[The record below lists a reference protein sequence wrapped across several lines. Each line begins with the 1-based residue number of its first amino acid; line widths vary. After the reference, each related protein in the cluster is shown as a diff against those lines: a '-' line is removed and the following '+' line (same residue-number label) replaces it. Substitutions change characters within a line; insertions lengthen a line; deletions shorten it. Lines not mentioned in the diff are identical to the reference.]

1 MTLQTQSA
9 PVPAVA
15 GAAEPIWFAS
25 YPPGIP
31 KSIDPD
37 SYPSL
42 SAMLLDACARH
53 AAHPA
58 FECLGMH
65 MTYTE
70 WERLSRSFAAFL
82 IEEAKCQPGDRDRHH
97 AAEPAGLSGGVPR
110 RASRR
115 ADRWSMSIRS
125 TRRVN

>member
-1 MTLQTQSA
+1 MTLEMGSSA
-9 PVPAVA
+9 VPPQA
-15 GAAEPIWFAS
+15 GTAEPIWFAS

-58 FECLGMH
+58 FEIPSAC
-65 MTYTE
+65 
-70 WERLSRSFAAFL
+70 
-82 IEEAKCQPGDRDRHH
+82 I
-97 AAEPAGLSGGVPR
+97 
-110 RASRR
+110 
-115 ADRWSMSIRS
+115 
-125 TRRVN
+125 